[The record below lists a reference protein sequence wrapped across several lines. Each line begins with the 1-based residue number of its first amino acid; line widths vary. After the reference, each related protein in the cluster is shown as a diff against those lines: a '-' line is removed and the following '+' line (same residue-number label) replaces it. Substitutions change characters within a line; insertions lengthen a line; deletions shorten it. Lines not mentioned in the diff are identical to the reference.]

1 MPSGRSRNPMLRSR
15 RLAQSHPRPVRPF
28 RVLATG
34 AARAAGGG
42 GADRGGDLEA
52 ARVAGRCRRAV
63 RGDRAGTDPARPLFT
78 VRLRADLSARQEPVP
93 PARRVRHRRHEP
105 AAAADRSGDGPASAA
120 QPRSRRP
127 DRVGDGHGAA
137 LWPRL
142 RPRLLHAGR
151 LPGRSNSRILFSLF
165 LATAMSISAM
175 PVIAKILIDL
185 DLTKRNIGLVILS
198 AGVVDDTVG
207 WLILSLIAG
216 AATHGVVRVQDLGL
230 TVLALA
236 VFIVVAIFILY
247 PLLRIAVRIATEHF
261 KASDSDLVLVIV
273 TTFLCAAA
281 TERIGVH
288 PVFGAFVTGIVLHQ
302 A

>member
-1 MPSGRSRNPMLRSR
+1 MPDSYLADPSSRM
-15 RLAQSHPRPVRPF
+15 
-28 RVLATG
+28 
-34 AARAAGGG
+34 
-42 GADRGGDLEA
+42 
-52 ARVAGRCRRAV
+52 
-63 RGDRAGTDPARPLFT
+63 
-78 VRLRADLSARQEPVP
+78 
-93 PARRVRHRRHEP
+93 
-105 AAAADRSGDGPASAA
+105 
-120 QPRSRRP
+120 
-127 DRVGDGHGAA
+127 
-137 LWPRL
+137 
-142 RPRLLHAGR
+142 
-151 LPGRSNSRILFSLF
+151 LFSLF

-230 TVLALA
+230 TVAYL
-236 VFIVVAIFILY
+236 AIFIVGDDLR
-247 PLLRIAVRIATEHF
+247 PLSDPAASLIRIATERF

-288 PVFGAFVTGIVLHQ
+288 PVFGAFVAGIVLHQ
-302 A
+302 MPRLRKETVARLESVTFGVLAPIFFGIVGLRVDLWSLGGGGGTCWGSSSPSPASASWSAARWAPTGAACASGRRRRSPSR